1 MGSTA
6 TGVFTLEFSHSEWL
20 ACPNHMGINCHA
32 KRRVSVSWERDFQ
45 LSPVGRTGNSDLSKD
60 GGRGGGRWGRF
71 ARQPVSPRCV
81 QAGPREEQG
90 WGYSNILPVPGNS
103 FFVYSFSK
111 YTVSTYYVPDI
122 ILGPVDSAVNKAKMP
137 SLWRDSSRS
146 RSWTKK

>member
-1 MGSTA
+1 MESKCFLGGGLPTLNCWKDRQLWLKQRRGVGS
-6 TGVFTLEFSHSEWL
+6 GGGEGGLQG
-20 ACPNHMGINCHA
+20 N
-32 KRRVSVSWERDFQ
+32 
-45 LSPVGRTGNSDLSKD
+45 LSPR
-60 GGRGGGRWGRF
+60 
-71 ARQPVSPRCV
+71 RCV
-81 QAGPREEQG
+81 QAGPTEEQG
-90 WGYSNILPVPGNS
+90 LGDSNILPVPGNS